1 MKNFDASSLPP
12 SQSELYQ
19 HLLRA
24 RYITNIWLNAH
35 KPVPT
40 ELDPKEHGWEV
51 GDDNTYT
58 FKWFEGPQLPESVR
72 DVLESESDNEMDDF
86 ECESDEDDECE
97 QSDNDNDNCTS
108 DDDF

>member
-1 MKNFDASSLPP
+1 M
-12 SQSELYQ
+12 
-19 HLLRA
+19 
-24 RYITNIWLNAH
+24 
-35 KPVPT
+35 
-40 ELDPKEHGWEV
+40 